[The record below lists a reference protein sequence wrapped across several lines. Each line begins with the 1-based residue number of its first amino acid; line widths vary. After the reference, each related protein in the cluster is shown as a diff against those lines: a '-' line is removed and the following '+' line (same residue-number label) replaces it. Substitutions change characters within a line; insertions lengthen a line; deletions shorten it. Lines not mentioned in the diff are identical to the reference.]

1 MMNLKDDFPHL
12 LVQKISGV
20 NQWTAVTVT
29 DVSIYIN
36 HGEFYGETV
45 AETSFSFQFFSR
57 IVFFD

>member
-1 MMNLKDDFPHL
+1 MMNLKDDYPHF

-36 HGEFYGETV
+36 HGEFYGETA
-45 AETSFSFQFFSR
+45 AETSFSFQLFSR
-57 IVFFD
+57 TVFFV